1 MTRKQKRMLVR
12 LRLMQS
18 DAAAMSDRALA
29 RELGVSQPFV
39 GAQRR
44 LVAPRPMI
52 VIEAEP
58 PSEWIPERI
67 TTAQEA
73 LDRHHDQWSALGR
86 VRRVSWPVESDNSR
100 ARTDWDPIA

>member
-1 MTRKQKRMLVR
+1 MLVQ
-12 LRLMQS
+12 LRLAQP

-44 LVAPRPMI
+44 LIQPRLP
-52 VIEAEP
+52 AHHSTNEP
-58 PSEWIPERI
+58 IQSVFRERT

-73 LDRHHDQWSALGR
+73 LDRYHDQWSALGK
-86 VRRVSWPVESDNSR
+86 VRRVSWPAELDSPR
-100 ARTDWDPIA
+100 ALTDADP